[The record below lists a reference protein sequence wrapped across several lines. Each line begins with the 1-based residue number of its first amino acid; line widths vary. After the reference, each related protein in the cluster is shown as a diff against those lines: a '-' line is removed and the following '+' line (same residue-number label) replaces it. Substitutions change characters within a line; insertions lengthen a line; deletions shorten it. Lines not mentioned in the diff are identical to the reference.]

1 MIELLAT
8 VLVTLG
14 VATDNIVVSGWCGYF
29 SKYSK
34 PHKMMLILFLLFTI
48 QLQVFTYG
56 LWIGK
61 HLFSNNRE
69 TGKWI
74 SLVMIFSM
82 AIMML
87 FELRKKNIPQEII
100 ITLNSF
106 IPISVL
112 TAINVLVLGIALQ
125 NLSNQY
131 ILFYILIPSI
141 IISMISGWF
150 IGKTK
155 SVFKD
160 KHIRIASFTG
170 IILMLTGL
178 ILFLTQYFNINFKI

>member
-1 MIELLAT
+1 MASNNIA
-8 VLVTLG
+8 
-14 VATDNIVVSGWCGYF
+14 VAGWCGYV
-29 SKYSK
+29 SQYSK
-34 PHKMMLILFLLFTI
+34 SYKLLLILVLLFTI

-56 LWIGK
+56 LWLGK
-61 HLFSNNRE
+61 LLFSNNRE

-160 KHIRIASFTG
+160 KHIRIASFIG
-170 IILMLTGL
+170 IIMMLTGL
-178 ILFLTQYFNINFKI
+178 ILFLAQYYIINFKI

>member
-74 SLVMIFSM
+74 SLVMIFSI

-87 FELRKKNIPQEII
+87 IKLRGKIIPQNVILSLNDFI
-100 ITLNSF
+100 AITLSESF
-106 IPISVL
+106 YVL
-112 TAINVLVLGIALQ
+112 LLGIALQ

-141 IISMISGWF
+141 IISMISGDDVPE
-150 IGKTK
+150 IVEVG
-155 SVFKD
+155 SD
-160 KHIRIASFTG
+160 LS
-170 IILMLTGL
+170 
-178 ILFLTQYFNINFKI
+178 